1 MHILIVDDH
10 PLFSD
15 GLKLLLLQVEPR
27 ADVACCRNG
36 EQALQ
41 LVRRRRLDLVLL
53 DWWLGS
59 EPSGLELL
67 QALRQ
72 AQPMARVVVVSA
84 ESDPALV
91 HRCIEAGA
99 AGFVSKSSTSAEL
112 IAAISHTARGGIA
125 LPAAALV
132 QAPRPPARALA
143 PGQAEGPA
151 AAEGPST
158 GSPAGGSAWAPPH
171 AGALLQPR
179 EQAFPTLTPR
189 QLEVLGAL
197 ARGLAN
203 KQIARELGIS
213 EGTVKQHVN
222 AILFELGVS
231 NRTEAV
237 YLLAR
242 LGIGLG

>member
-1 MHILIVDDH
+1 VYGGAHVASCVETSVEGSPVAPASV
-10 PLFSD
+10 PLRVPLEPESAIAPAHVSLT
-15 GLKLLLLQVEPR
+15 GVGAQSMRSTKLPVLVALKPWT
-27 ADVACCRNG
+27 
-36 EQALQ
+36 
-41 LVRRRRLDLVLL
+41 RRKY
-53 DWWLGS
+53 
-59 EPSGLELL
+59 
-67 QALRQ
+67 
-72 AQPMARVVVVSA
+72 VS
-84 ESDPALV
+84 
-91 HRCIEAGA
+91 
-99 AGFVSKSSTSAEL
+99 
-112 IAAISHTARGGIA
+112 
-125 LPAAALV
+125 PAAAR
-132 QAPRPPARALA
+132 QATFEWKGAPCTSSFTVTHASAPQPPARALA

-158 GSPAGGSAWAPPH
+158 GSPAGGSTWAPPP
-171 AGALLQPR
+171 AGALLQPLG
-179 EQAFPTLTPR
+179 QAFPTLTPR

>member
-1 MHILIVDDH
+1 VHILIVDDH

-84 ESDPALV
+84 DATQ
-91 HRCIEAGA
+91 RRI
-99 AGFVSKSSTSAEL
+99 VS
-112 IAAISHTARGGIA
+112 AISSAPVLPVPGSTAA
-125 LPAAALV
+125 NSS
-132 QAPRPPARALA
+132 PP
-143 PGQAEGPA
+143 
-151 AAEGPST
+151 
-158 GSPAGGSAWAPPH
+158 
-171 AGALLQPR
+171 
-179 EQAFPTLTPR
+179 
-189 QLEVLGAL
+189 
-197 ARGLAN
+197 
-203 KQIARELGIS
+203 
-213 EGTVKQHVN
+213 
-222 AILFELGVS
+222 
-231 NRTEAV
+231 
-237 YLLAR
+237 
-242 LGIGLG
+242 